1 MAGRKSTRVAVTLE
15 ALFEEV
21 RAIRRLLEG
30 RQAPSTLSR
39 PDRAALGRLL
49 PVIGGT
55 FGSEWFLVRDLLEQ
69 DSAGLRLVLADHHS
83 AKRIAQ
89 LFRRGEGQAVDG
101 YVVKQGPR
109 ELNTSLWR
117 VMRVE

>member
-1 MAGRKSTRVAVTLE
+1 MTVPVTME
-15 ALFEEV
+15 SLFAEL
-21 RAIRRLLEG
+21 RAIRQLLEE
-30 RQAPSTLSR
+30 RQTPSSLSR
-39 PDRAALGRLL
+39 QDRAALGRLL
-49 PVIGGT
+49 PVIGGVL
-55 FGSEWFLVRDLLEQ
+55 GSQWFLVRDLLEQ
-69 DSAGLRLVLADHHS
+69 DSAELRLVLADHHS